1 MFDLGGTGCVFDLA
15 KAQSQLQDQ
24 INKGLCGCTA
34 SGKGNLKGSLTR
46 YFDFFKN
53 QFSWAPEFSIGPF

>member
-46 YFDFFKN
+46 DF
-53 QFSWAPEFSIGPF
+53 